1 MRISNARHKLTSR
14 AIFTL
19 LILALSSLGN
29 PLLAQVSTLG
39 KPKIMI
45 IMQEKVMGVF
55 GTTGWE
61 SPGQVEIT
69 LAEKFRSLGFPVMD
83 PNTVR
88 RNVKQAI
95 ALRMLEGDNASAAAE
110 ANKIGA
116 QIAIIGT
123 AISKP
128 AGAKLYGTQMQSI
141 QATITARVVQNDDA
155 RIIASGTV
163 TASKVHIDEV
173 QGGVLALEE
182 AATELAEKLA
192 PAIVAQVQRKQGGV
206 AALITLKLSAIKSY
220 KHLDYLLYYF
230 ETELQGVSGV
240 YLRDFTNSIAEV
252 GIQYSGS
259 TAELSRTIAHYK
271 FPGFRME
278 PSLVGENRI
287 DLVAVFE
294 K

>member
-29 PLLAQVSTLG
+29 PLLAQVNTLG

-69 LAEKFRSLGFPVMD
+69 LAEKFRALGYPVMD

-88 RNVKQAI
+88 RNVKQSV

-110 ANKIGA
+110 ANKMGA
-116 QIAIIGT
+116 QITIIGT

-128 AGAKLYGTQMQSI
+128 GGAKLYGTQMQSI

-155 RIIASGTV
+155 RIIASGTA

-182 AATELAEKLA
+182 AATELAEKLIPMINA
-192 PAIVAQVQRKQGGV
+192 KVDKTQYGEGN
-206 AALITLKLSAIKSY
+206 LLTLNISNLQHY
-220 KHLDYLLYYF
+220 PHLDLILYFF
-230 ETELQGVSGV
+230 ETSVDGVSQV
-240 YLRDFTNSIAEV
+240 YMRDYKNSVADI
-252 GIQYSGS
+252 GLMYSGQS
-259 TAELSRTIAHYK
+259 TELARKISEAT
-271 FPGFRME
+271 FPGFSLLATNVTANRM
-278 PSLVGENRI
+278 
-287 DLVAVFE
+287 DLVVVL

>member
-1 MRISNARHKLTSR
+1 
-14 AIFTL
+14 
-19 LILALSSLGN
+19 
-29 PLLAQVSTLG
+29 
-39 KPKIMI
+39 
-45 IMQEKVMGVF
+45 MQEKVMGVF

-88 RNVKQAI
+88 RNVKQAM

-128 AGAKLYGTQMQSI
+128 AGAKLYGSQMQSI
-141 QATITARVVQNDDA
+141 QATITARAVQNDDA
-155 RIIASGTV
+155 RIIASGTA

-192 PAIVAQVQRKQGGV
+192 QAIVATVDKKQSGE
-206 AALITLKLSAIKSY
+206 AHPLSVNISNLQHY
-220 KHLDYLLYYF
+220 PHLDLILYFF
-230 ETELQGVSGV
+230 ESSVDGISQVYMRDYKNSVADISLMFSG
-240 YLRDFTNSIAEV
+240 
-252 GIQYSGS
+252 QS
-259 TAELSRTIAHYK
+259 TQLARKISEQA
-271 FPGFRME
+271 FPGF
-278 PSLVGENRI
+278 SLQATNVTENRL
-287 DLVAVFE
+287 DLVVIL
-294 K
+294 KK

>member
-1 MRISNARHKLTSR
+1 MRISNSWQKLFGGLIS
-14 AIFTL
+14 IML
-19 LILALSSLGN
+19 LLALSSLDN
-29 PLLAQVSTLG
+29 LLLAQVSTLG

-69 LAEKFRSLGFPVMD
+69 LAEKFRSLGFPVVD

-88 RNVKQAI
+88 RNVKQAM
-95 ALRMLEGDNASAAAE
+95 ALRMLEGDNVSAAAE
-110 ANKIGA
+110 ANKVGA

-128 AGAKLYGTQMQSI
+128 AGAKLYGSQMQSI
-141 QATITARVVQNDDA
+141 QATITARAVQNDDA
-155 RIIASGTV
+155 RIIASGTA

-182 AATELAEKLA
+182 AAAELAEKLA
-192 PAIVAQVQRKQGGV
+192 PAIVATVDRTQSGEGHLLTVNISNLQH
-206 AALITLKLSAIKSY
+206 Y
-220 KHLDYLLYYF
+220 PHLDSILFFF
-230 ETELQGVSGV
+230 ESSVAGVSQV
-240 YLRDFTNSIAEV
+240 YMRDYKNSVADISLT
-252 GIQYSGS
+252 YSGQS
-259 TAELSRTIAHYK
+259 TQLARKISEQA
-271 FPGFRME
+271 FPGF
-278 PSLVGENRI
+278 SLQATNVTENRL
-287 DLVAVFE
+287 DLVVIL